1 MQFRRESQRERESQ
15 SEREN
20 VLLVEREFREILRK
34 I

>member
-20 VLLVEREFREILRK
+20 VLLVERESLEKF
-34 I
+34 